1 MHSAEGRAGDE
12 NDTRSRR
19 VAGHMWK
26 RITFYHVLTFLLRTI
41 DAGRRWVG

>member
-19 VAGHMWK
+19 VAGHMEENN
-26 RITFYHVLTFLLRTI
+26 ILSCADFPFADY
-41 DAGRRWVG
+41 